1 MGLALPA
8 RLLEAMQRAARAEID
23 EDELPYVEWTGP
35 RFDAVIGPEGI
46 GEPTVLNHR
55 ADSAPA
61 PELLRLG

>member
-1 MGLALPA
+1 M
-8 RLLEAMQRAARAEID
+8 ERAVQAELD

-46 GEPTVLNHR
+46 GEQRSHR
-55 ADSAPA
+55 RLAPA